1 MARIIYPINGKTYTA
16 EDVEIFNSPRT
27 SGIYSV
33 LDFDC
38 SLSGNV
44 LTIGKGLAWI
54 KNGDFTGKC
63 VAFTEPETLTLDSAD
78 STKNRFDVVAI
89 RYDAS
94 KTEPELVIIKG
105 EPADIPFPPERKKET
120 YLYELFLYAILR
132 KAGEGTA
139 SFENLSDL
147 RDDETFCG
155 IMRDSVTS
163 SVAPLY
169 ETLYDDETG
178 MSLVDSYPIP
188 IETDKYVSY
197 IATVKNSDM
206 IVEIPLYVFD
216 DTSFAKKLNGKRVI
230 STSAGDETTF
240 LITFECFSENISI
253 SDIFWSSNTGNG
265 QAILTKLV
273 GITKQPEGYVKVDS
287 LYNPESHNA
296 QSGEAVKQAIEEA
309 LEGFEGVIDIEVEPF
324 DNEPQPAPFAMR
336 STPMMT
342 NETGITVKNYVVNG
356 NFASADNWSEITADT
371 LTIADGKA
379 TVYNADGSKGTING
393 IKQNID
399 AGERGFVVGDKWFV
413 KVNMSVQAYTT
424 DNGVMMIPQHQIY
437 INNGGLQYAFNF
449 SHAAK
454 GEGFENVDKYGIL
467 TAGANTAKADLY
479 ARAQYNQT
487 KFSANKTTVFKNVV
501 AVNLT
506 EVYGEGNE
514 PTADEFYA
522 LLSTLENAWFNGTIT
537 LGGDTGGG
545 EDDIPG
551 GDVGGDDNDDGGNG
565 GNTDIV
571 SGSGYKLIIT
581 TTKETKTL
589 YLYQGQSG
597 EDGKDGE
604 DGFSPTINVEE
615 IDGGYR
621 LIIVDKNGEQSVDL
635 IGGSS
640 TDEKFKEDVVEA
652 LGEVTSL
659 EDLTNTLVIE
669 TGSINASTGEIIA
682 SVTDGKA
689 CQPFEVKAGEVY
701 HVSGAVNTIY
711 CLIALYDENKN
722 FITPVGVGTSP
733 SSTKIENEIYV
744 VPEETLDKNGNEKKV
759 AYMACSTKL
768 ISDKAGV
775 DLSVKREITKY
786 SNLSETVSN
795 AIEDCS
801 SQKLDKI
808 LCSPNGNEWVLTI
821 TNEGIIKAV
830 KRRDTSGDV
839 ITTLALPSDLPV
851 GTYVLKYEDAQGTLT
866 DFADICSVEVTSEG
880 EVAVYNG
887 LIAEN
892 AAPSNTTSI
901 GVYNNASGSKV
912 GSMELGFLQ
921 NDYPEKLYSFG
932 TISDVHIGQSDSI
945 EDFTN
950 AIEFFNNS
958 DVEFITTCGDMVDDA
973 SDTSANGQLEKY
985 QALSN
990 KSEKPIYVAMGNH
1003 EANKWESFDK
1013 VKTYF
1018 EQDSFSGIN
1027 QELYYTFAHG
1037 DDVFI
1042 MLGTSGE
1049 PNYNK
1054 TFSLNEL
1061 KWLYRTL
1068 EENRNRR
1075 CFLFTHYYPIDG
1087 SGDPL
1092 GLYDGNGFD
1101 NLHGSVFLN
1110 LMKHYKN
1117 VIYFHGHTHTAFEVQ
1132 NYNVINNIDKK
1143 YGRYSVHV
1151 PSLTWPR
1158 VPNSTL
1164 TDYDKKGA
1172 EGEGYI
1178 INVYENGIGLCGR
1191 DFEENKYLPI
1201 GNYYLDTVIQK
1212 VEANTFYDEYNVLE
1226 TPIQKQ
1232 TIRRNIL

>member
-105 EPADIPFPPERKKET
+105 ATGDIPMLPERKKET

-132 KAGEGTA
+132 KAGEGSA

-178 MSLVDSYPIP
+178 MSLVDGHPIP
-188 IETDKYVSY
+188 VETDKYVSY
-197 IATVKNSDM
+197 VATVKNSDM
-206 IVEIPLYVFD
+206 IVEIPLYAFD
-216 DTSFAKKLNGKRVI
+216 DTSFAKKINGKRVI
-230 STSAGDETTF
+230 STSGGSETTF
-240 LITFECFSENISI
+240 LITFECFPENISI
-253 SDIFWSSNTGNG
+253 SDIFWSSDTGKG

-309 LEGFEGVIDIEVEPF
+309 LADFGGVIDIEVEPF
-324 DNEPQPAPFAMR
+324 DNEPQPTTFAMR
-336 STPMMT
+336 STPTMA
-342 NETGITVKNYVVNG
+342 NETGVTVKNYITNG
-356 NFASADNWSEITADT
+356 NFESEADWSVVSGGTLTVADNEAV
-371 LTIADGKA
+371 
-379 TVYNADGSKGTING
+379 VYNDGSTGTING

-399 AGERGFVVGDKWFV
+399 AGERGFVVGDKWFI
-413 KVNMSVQAYTT
+413 KINMSVQAYTL
-424 DNGVMMIPQHQIY
+424 DNGKALIPQHQIY

-449 SHAAK
+449 ASAVE
-454 GEGFENVDKYGIL
+454 GESFENVDKYGIL
-467 TAGANTAKADLY
+467 TAGANVAKADLY
-479 ARAQYNQT
+479 ARVQYSQSRYAT
-487 KFSANKTTVFKNVV
+487 NKTTVFKNIV

-506 EVYGEGNE
+506 EVYGEGSE
-514 PTADEFYA
+514 PTADEFYE
-522 LLSTLENAWFNGTIT
+522 LLSTLDNAWFDGTIT
-537 LGGDTGGG
+537 LGGSTGGG

-581 TTKETKTL
+581 TAKETKTL
-589 YLYQGQSG
+589 YLYQGQDG
-597 EDGKDGE
+597 EDGK
-604 DGFSPTINVEE
+604 DGFSPTINVEK

-640 TDEKFKEDVVEA
+640 TDEKFKEDVTEA

-669 TGSINASTGEIIA
+669 TGSINASSGEIIA

-701 HVSGAVNTIY
+701 HVSGAVNTVY

-722 FITPVGVGTSP
+722 FIAPVGVGTSP
-733 SSTKIENEIYV
+733 SATKIENEIYV
-744 VPEETLDKNGNEKKV
+744 VPEDALDKNGNEKKV

-768 ISDKAGV
+768 IADKSGV

-786 SNLSETVSN
+786 NNLSETVSN

-801 SQKLDKI
+801 SQKLDKV
-808 LCSPNGNEWVLTI
+808 LCSPNGDEWVLTI
-821 TNEGIIKAV
+821 TNDGVIKAI
-830 KRRDTSGDV
+830 KRRNTGDDV
-839 ITTLALPSDLPV
+839 VTTLTLPSDLPV
-851 GTYVLKYEDAQGTLT
+851 GVYALRYENAQDALT
-866 DFADICSVEVTSEG
+866 DYADICSVEVATEG
-880 EVAVYNG
+880 ENAVYNG

-892 AAPSNTTSI
+892 VAPSNATSI
-901 GVYNNASGSKV
+901 GVYNKADNSKV
-912 GSMELGFLQ
+912 GSIELGFLQ

-932 TISDVHIGQSDSI
+932 AISDIHIGQSDSV

-973 SDTSANGQLEKY
+973 SDTSVGGQLDKY
-985 QALSN
+985 QVLSN
-990 KSEKPIYVAMGNH
+990 ELEKPIYVAMGNH
-1003 EANKWESFDK
+1003 EANKWESFDN

-1018 EQDSFSGIN
+1018 EQDNFPGIN
-1027 QELYYTFAHG
+1027 QELYYTFMHG

-1042 MLGTSGE
+1042 ILGTNGE

-1054 TFSLNEL
+1054 TFSLDEL

-1092 GLYDGNGFD
+1092 GLYEGNGFA

-1132 NYNVINNIDKK
+1132 NYNATNNIDKK

-1158 VPNSTL
+1158 VPNATL

-1172 EGEGYI
+1172 KGEGYV

-1201 GNYYLDTVIQK
+1201 GNYYLDTVTQK
-1212 VEANTFYDEYNVLE
+1212 IEANTFYDEYNVLE
-1226 TPIQKQ
+1226 TPIKK
-1232 TIRRNIL
+1232 